1 MDLLKAL
8 QVSATGLSANRAKM
22 NVIAEN
28 LANAETTRT
37 VAGGPYRRK
46 MVIFEASPLDDFK
59 SLLRE
64 ARQQYM
70 GVKVTDVVESHAD
83 FVDVYNP
90 THPDADPDT
99 GLVQMPNVDRVTE
112 LADMLVARRAYEANA
127 TAIANTRDMILKA
140 LELGK

>member
-1 MDLLKAL
+1 MDLMKAL
-8 QVSATGLSANRAKM
+8 QISATGLSANRAKM

-28 LANAETTRT
+28 LANAEATRT

-64 ARQQYM
+64 ARHEYT

-83 FVDVYNP
+83 FVEVYNP